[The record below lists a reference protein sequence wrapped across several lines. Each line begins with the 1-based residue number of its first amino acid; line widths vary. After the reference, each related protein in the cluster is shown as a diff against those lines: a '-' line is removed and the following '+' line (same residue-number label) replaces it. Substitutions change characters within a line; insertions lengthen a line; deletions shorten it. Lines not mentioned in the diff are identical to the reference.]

1 METVLALA
9 LDGGPIALALL
20 LAVAALGVPL
30 PATLALLATG
40 ALLAQAQVSTLELVS
55 AALIGSV
62 GGDQVG
68 YLLGRVGGGVMER
81 RLGKRLRPARE
92 MVTRHG
98 AMGVLL
104 SRFLFTPL
112 GPPINW
118 VAGAIGMAWWKF
130 TVAGV
135 TGEAIWVGL
144 FLGLGF
150 LFADRVSALADLAGT
165 FAWFLVAA
173 AVTVALGLALWR
185 RHKTTTRPVS
195 G

>member
-1 METVLALA
+1 MEIVLALA

-30 PATLALLATG
+30 PATFALLATG
-40 ALLAQAQVSTLELVS
+40 ALLAQAQVSILDLLS
-55 AALIGSV
+55 AALFGSV
-62 GGDQVG
+62 GGDQLAYLVG
-68 YLLGRVGGGVMER
+68 RLGGGLIER
-81 RLGKRLRPARE
+81 RVGKRLRPARE

-98 AMGVLL
+98 AMAVFL

-135 TGEAIWVGL
+135 MGEAIWVGL

-150 LFADRVSALADLAGT
+150 LFADRVSALADLAST

-173 AVTVALGLALWR
+173 AVTLTLGLALWR
-185 RHKTTTRPVS
+185 RHKMTTRPASV
-195 G
+195 